1 MLKNRP
7 RTRSL
12 IALAVALGLGF
23 AAGALAADADL
34 QQYNRSA
41 VNAENA
47 NGADALTGSLLLVRD
62 GKRITADSNGV
73 GSAPINRSVKQLADY
88 AAGTRCALLGN
99 CTGINLRT
107 LRALDVDS
115 TGGATSGISN
125 GTIRTAAAGSSA
137 ILSPTLLTIAKSAAG
152 TTDYKDNSIVWSATA
167 AGGGNPSSST
177 AIKNQLRPL
186 NTPKAW
192 FLVQADGAGTY
203 TVVDGAGIT
212 SAAASGTAGD
222 IDITL
227 ATAMDSNNYAV
238 VVSGLRDSAPTAVA
252 GIAASA
258 TVFRLDFAAGSCSA
272 GLSCTAHGVVY
283 GRQTTP

>member
-7 RTRSL
+7 RTR
-12 IALAVALGLGF
+12 LAVLLSVAVALGF

-73 GSAPINRSVKQLADY
+73 GSAPINRSVKQIAD
-88 AAGTRCALLGN
+88 AVAGTRCGTWGN
-99 CTGINLRT
+99 CAGVNLRT

-115 TGGATSGISN
+115 TGGVSSGIAN
-125 GTIRTAAAGSSA
+125 GNIRTAAAGSSA

-167 AGGGNPSSST
+167 AGGGNPSAST
-177 AIKNQLRPL
+177 AIKNQIRPL

-192 FLVQADGAGTY
+192 FLVTADGAGTY
-203 TVVDGAGIT
+203 TVVDGAGI
-212 SAAASGTAGD
+212 SGAAAGATAGD

-227 ATAMDSNNYAV
+227 STAMDSTNNAV
-238 VVSGLRDSAPTAVA
+238 VVSGMYNSAPSAVA
-252 GIAASA
+252 AIPASA
-258 TVFRLDFAAGSCSA
+258 TVYKIRFAGGSC
-272 GLSCTAHGVVY
+272 GVQSCTVHGVVF